1 MSVARRSPS
10 QIRKWL
16 ATDPAIEELAGAFPK
31 EWRRVQQDLG
41 QMLATK
47 DTAQIEEYIAQ
58 LSRPDRRRS
67 QHQIGGKRGDDALM
81 SSQVRRHLAVAVLRQ
96 IRMQAATGITD
107 GRIRFNLPN
116 GYVAQKLL
124 FVEDLERKPVS
135 LGWFKMVWPLLWQK
149 RLLMPL
155 VERQG
160 IYCFYS
166 KPLIKRLVDLI
177 GDRKCLE
184 IAAGDGTLARFLTDK
199 GAQVT
204 ATDDHSWSKNV
215 TYPDNVARLD
225 AVTSLRRFR
234 PKVVVCSWPP
244 AGNTFEKEVFRTETV
259 DTYIVI
265 GGGSESN
272 FGNWAEYRKQSTF
285 TMEESSELSR
295 LVLPPELG
303 PRVLV
308 FQRTESVPDP
318 QAA

>member
-1 MSVARRSPS
+1 M
-10 QIRKWL
+10 
-16 ATDPAIEELAGAFPK
+16 AFPK

-41 QMLATK
+41 QMLATSN
-47 DTAQIEEYIAQ
+47 TAEVEAYIAQ
-58 LSRPDRRRS
+58 LARPDRRNRHE
-67 QHQIGGKRGDDALM
+67 QLHGRRGEDAALSM
-81 SSQVRRHLAVAVLRQ
+81 QVRRHIAVGILRQ
-96 IRMQAATGITD
+96 IRMQAATGITE

-124 FVEDLERKPVS
+124 FVEGLERKPVS
-135 LGWFKMVWPLLWQK
+135 MRWFKAVWPLLWQK

-166 KPLIKRLVDLI
+166 KPLIKRLAELI

-184 IAAGDGTLARFLTDK
+184 IAAGDGTLARFLTDR
-199 GAQVT
+199 GVQVT

-215 TYPDNVARLD
+215 KYPDNVARLD
-225 AVTSLRRFR
+225 AVTSLRRHR
-234 PKVVVCSWPP
+234 PKVVICSWPP
-244 AGNTFEKEVFRTETV
+244 AGNSFEREVFRTETV

-272 FGNWAEYRKQSTF
+272 FGNWADYRSQTKF
-285 TMEESSELSR
+285 TMEDSPELGD

-303 PRVLV
+303 PKVLV
-308 FQRTESVPDP
+308 FRRNNHD
-318 QAA
+318 